1 MASEQKGKPPG
12 VQQPNP
18 IRPKS
23 VISVSSRGKVQT
35 ASIVRHPSPVERI
48 GFIHRE
54 ARHRLNAIARKV
66 DPHLHKKR

>member
-1 MASEQKGKPPG
+1 LASEQKGKPPG

-23 VISVSSRGKVQT
+23 VVSVKGGKVQT
-35 ASIVRHPSPVERI
+35 ASIVKHPSPVERI

-54 ARHRLNAIARKV
+54 ARHKLNAIARKV